1 MGASAW
7 TQPGREFVVKLSE
20 MSFFAGDF
28 LAGVRPQ
35 LSSVFLPF
43 ANLHIVLQHL
53 LLFFLAIPCLIPGFS
68 TLHGVALLWL
78 RPSRQ
83 IRSPIFSVKQKS
95 YRRKIIA
102 KYGLLFAL
110 IAAIFVALIA
120 APIILHDTVTLALDG
135 VNL

>member
-1 MGASAW
+1 MHLLGLNLDVNSSSSFPRCHSSLEISS
-7 TQPGREFVVKLSE
+7 QEYVVISPPYSL
-20 MSFFAGDF
+20 
-28 LAGVRPQ
+28 L
-35 LSSVFLPF
+35 F
-43 ANLHIVLQHL
+43 ANLSIVLQHL
-53 LLFFLAIPCLIPGFS
+53 LLFFLAIPCLIPGFA

-102 KYGLLFAL
+102 KYGLLFAV

-120 APIILHDTVTLALDG
+120 APLILHDRISLALDG

>member
-28 LAGVRPQ
+28 LAGVCSHF
-35 LSSVFLPF
+35 SSCSLLF
-43 ANLHIVLQHL
+43 ANLSVVLQHL
-53 LLFFLAIPCLIPGFS
+53 LLFFLAIPCLIPGFA

-102 KYGLLFAL
+102 KYGLLFAV

-120 APIILHDTVTLALDG
+120 APLILHDRISLALDG